1 MFRIGEWIRTPY
13 KRIEKI
19 ENISKELD
27 WIGIFTNYGCY
38 DEQWLDKQDIKHDF
52 SKINLIEE
60 GDYVN
65 GQLITRVIPE
75 DICGDESLENQHVF
89 SNDVEIFE
97 KDIKTIVTKE
107 KFKSVEDNI
116 EE

>member
-13 KRIEKI
+13 KTIERI
-19 ENISKELD
+19 ENISIEPD
-27 WIGIFTNYGCY
+27 WIMIFTNCSSYNA
-38 DEQWLDKQDIKHDF
+38 QWLEKQDIKYDF

-75 DICGDESLENQHVF
+75 DICGDESLENQHIF
-89 SNDVEIFE
+89 SNDIEIFE

-107 KFKSVEDNI
+107 KFKSVENDV